1 MFLFGLMQPTYTAT
15 IYFFALP
22 INNIPTLKQ
31 KQKGGCEYEC
41 EWFIHMVILPCLWVV
56 MER

>member
-1 MFLFGLMQPTYTAT
+1 MFLFGLMQATYTAT

-31 KQKGGCEYEC
+31 KQKGECEYEC
-41 EWFIHMVILPCLWVV
+41 E
-56 MER
+56 